1 MSMEN
6 LTVVMTLKRV
16 VIRISEDQLSKA
28 GHEALK
34 KEANNFINSVFVISN
49 GSFYEIFDDSED
61 DEVEATKT
69 IASIDLVELDQI
81 IVTIESEYS
90 FSVPDKLT
98 TKQLLE
104 WQEENDPFAFGVS
117 LSINPEFLKN
127 EDDAEAYELEVFD
140 DFSIAV
146 VD

>member
-1 MSMEN
+1 
-6 LTVVMTLKRV
+6 MTLKRV

>member
-1 MSMEN
+1 MEN